1 MIDERWQILQ
11 TELLLTEVQIRSIL
25 RAESQV
31 VLRIPITSVVAKPHI
46 VALLSENTLIASI
59 SAYLIVEVQHV
70 LATLFQADFERKCG
84 LGL

>member
-1 MIDERWQILQ
+1 MLGTQDIWGIILGAAAYAFQ
-11 TELLLTEVQIRSIL
+11 
-25 RAESQV
+25 RAVYV
-31 VLRIPITSVVAKPHI
+31 VLRERIC